1 MEKLS
6 VSTEDYKGSDIEKAF
21 ETPQLDAE
29 VKNGKKDGQK
39 QKEENN
45 DYLQEKKKDI

>member
-1 MEKLS
+1 MSNLS
-6 VSTEDYKGSDIEKAF
+6 VSIRDYKGSDIEKAF

-29 VKNGKKDGQK
+29 VKDGKKDGQQ

-45 DYLQEKKKDI
+45 EYLSKIKK